1 VAERAVSVVVP
12 TFRRELTLVAAI
24 RSALAQEGV
33 HVEVIVLDDSPE
45 GSARD
50 AVAALDDA
58 RVRYVRRE
66 RPSGGVPA
74 AVRNEGLA
82 LARGEYVHFLDDDD
96 LLEEGALAALSN
108 ALEATPAAGVAIGT
122 VIPFG
127 EDVVV
132 LAQQQAYFARAAAR
146 LRATAA
152 SRQLVS
158 AMLFDP
164 TPLVNSACMIRRRCA
179 EQVGGYGLDVARAE
193 DVDFYM
199 RAIRRCGHVFVDR
212 PVLRY
217 RTGAPSLMHS
227 MASGSALLSESYQA
241 IHNRYR
247 REHGVVEF
255 VLMKLLARWQRW
267 RGTHQQPPTRRRAAP
282 LSISRTD

>member
-1 VAERAVSVVVP
+1 MAEHPVSVVIP

-33 HVEVIVLDDSPE
+33 QLDVIVLDDSPE
-45 GSARD
+45 GSARES
-50 AVAALDDA
+50 VAAVSDG
-58 RVRYVRRE
+58 RVRYLKRE

-74 AVRNEGLA
+74 VVRNEGLA

-96 LLEEGALAALSN
+96 LLEDGALAALSN
-108 ALEATPAAGVAIGT
+108 ALESTPTAGVAIGT

-127 EDVVV
+127 EDPAV
-132 LAQQQAYFARAAAR
+132 LAQQEAYFAHATAR
-146 LRATAA
+146 LRATHG

-179 EQVGGYGLDVARAE
+179 EMVGGYGLEVARAE
-193 DVDFYM
+193 DVDFYL

-227 MASGSALLSESYQA
+227 MGSGSPLLSESYRM
-241 IHNRYR
+241 IHGRYR
-247 REHGVVEF
+247 REHGIVEF
-255 VLMKLLARWQRW
+255 FLMKLFASWQRW
-267 RGTHQQPPTRRRAAP
+267 RAARRPPSRRSETA
-282 LSISRTD
+282 LSIPRTD